1 MNILLLLYSNKKN
14 NKYNHFLDKGYHK
27 QYKYCAFISNRPNTF
42 TLQHTPHDQH
52 GQGVFQ
58 YKRDTV
64 FFIQS
69 ILRCSWPM
77 LPMHAVILKVVRPLS
92 GLNICLQRVT
102 KNNNKTE
109 QKKRQTETPF
119 CITDWHKKSEN
130 SDKKKNRSSGGGREG
145 GSRQFATDRRGQRI
159 NDYD

>member
-1 MNILLLLYSNKKN
+1 MYGQAPMQNALSKYICIKIFFVFSKSQINILLLLYSNKKN
-14 NKYNHFLDKGYHK
+14 NKYNLFLDKGCHK
-27 QYKYCAFISNRPNTF
+27 QYKYCAFISNQPNTF

-58 YKRDTV
+58 YKGDTV

-109 QKKRQTETPF
+109 
-119 CITDWHKKSEN
+119 HKKKAN
-130 SDKKKNRSSGGGREG
+130 GNPFLHNGL
-145 GSRQFATDRRGQRI
+145 A
-159 NDYD
+159 